1 MSPTGESAFKE
12 VGGLAELDR
21 NLPLS
26 HKISTV
32 HRVLGDRV
40 GSVDRIAV
48 AVYEPET
55 DLLKTLVATDLDSNP
70 LTHYEARL
78 ADCGSLVEVLEQRRP
93 RVIQDLTL
101 LDTDSASEH
110 TRRILDAGYRTSFT
124 KAMRLN
130 NRFFGFVF
138 FDSTTPRAFVPEV
151 LGELDLFAHLV
162 SLIVVNEVAAI
173 RTLLA
178 AIRTAR
184 EMTNQRDSE
193 TGAHVDRMARYS
205 RLIALELADKHGFDD
220 EYLEHVFLFAPLHD
234 IGKLAVADRVLLKP
248 GRLTEAE
255 MQLMRTH
262 VARGQELVDSML
274 QNFGLDS
281 FQHIEMLRNIV
292 LCHHESLNGT
302 GYPRGLR
309 GSEIP
314 IEARIIAVADVFD
327 AMTSARPYKEAWTND
342 EAFSALQRLAGAELD
357 KECVEALMLRTAEV
371 EEIQS
376 RFSQGTL
383 TAVDRTP
390 K

>member
-1 MSPTGESAFKE
+1 VS
-12 VGGLAELDR
+12 
-21 NLPLS
+21 
-26 HKISTV
+26 
-32 HRVLGDRV
+32 
-40 GSVDRIAV
+40 SVDRIAV

-70 LTHYEARL
+70 LSHYEAKL
-78 ADCGSLVEVLEQRRP
+78 ADCTSLVEVLEQQRP
-93 RVIQDLTL
+93 RVIQDLSQ

-110 TRRILDAGYRTSFT
+110 TRRILDAGYQASFT

-138 FDSTTPRAFVPEV
+138 FDSSTSSAFVPEV

-184 EMTNQRDSE
+184 EMTNQRDAE

-205 RLIALELADKHGFDD
+205 RLIALELADQHGFDD

-234 IGKLAVADRVLLKP
+234 IGKLAVEDRILLKP
-248 GRLTEAE
+248 GRLTEEE
-255 MQLMRTH
+255 MQVMRTH
-262 VARGQELVDSML
+262 VARGHELVDSML

-309 GSEIP
+309 GFEIP

-342 EAFSALQRLAGAELD
+342 EAFSALQRLAGAALD
-357 KECVEALMLRTAEV
+357 KECVEALVRRTDEV
-371 EEIQS
+371 ETIQA
-376 RFSQGTL
+376 RFSGGTL
-383 TAVDRTP
+383 AEDERIPT
-390 K
+390 

>member
-1 MSPTGESAFKE
+1 MTSAAASAS
-12 VGGLAELDR
+12 VHDGALAELDQ
-21 NLPLS
+21 NLPLGQ
-26 HKISTV
+26 KIAAV
-32 HRVLGDRV
+32 HRTLRERV
-40 GSVDRIAV
+40 SSVERVAV

-70 LTHYEARL
+70 LSHYEARL
-78 ADCGSLVEVLEQRRP
+78 ADCGSLVEVLEQGGP
-93 RVIQDLTL
+93 RVIQDLEA
-101 LDTDSASEH
+101 LDAESASEH
-110 TRRILDAGYRTSFT
+110 TRRIVGAGYRASFT
-124 KAMRLN
+124 KAMRMN
-130 NRFFGFVF
+130 DRFFGFVF
-138 FDSTTPRAFVPEV
+138 FDSSTPGAFTDSV
-151 LGELDLFAHLV
+151 LAELDLFAHLV
-162 SLIVVNEVAAI
+162 SLIVVNEVASI

-184 EMTNQRDSE
+184 DMTNQRDAE

-205 RLIALELADKHGFDD
+205 RLIALELADVYGFDD
-220 EYLEHVFLFAPLHD
+220 DYLEHVFLFAPLHD

-248 GRLTEAE
+248 GRLTESE
-255 MQLMRTH
+255 MQVMRTH

-327 AMTSARPYKEAWTND
+327 AMTSARPYKSARTND
-342 EAFSALQRLAGAELD
+342 EAFSALRRLAGAELD
-357 KECVEALMLRTAEV
+357 RECVEALISRAADV
-371 EEIQS
+371 EAIQA

-383 TAVDRTP
+383 SKVE
-390 K
+390 